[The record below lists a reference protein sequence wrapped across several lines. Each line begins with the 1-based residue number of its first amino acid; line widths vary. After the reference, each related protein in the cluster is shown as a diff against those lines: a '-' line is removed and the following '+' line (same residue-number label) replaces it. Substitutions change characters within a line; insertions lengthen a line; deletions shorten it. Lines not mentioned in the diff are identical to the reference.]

1 MRASVLT
8 LQQTRTDNVDASQSS
23 AVATLPNFHMC
34 DQRGMCPI
42 SGSPTSSRNKQW
54 RFVTQKELAMN
65 TERIRR
71 NIMSGG
77 GVIGVSEHA
86 MSRSAHAAAVGGIE
100 IVHVGGRLAK
110 PEKAYRLW

>member
-1 MRASVLT
+1 
-8 LQQTRTDNVDASQSS
+8 
-23 AVATLPNFHMC
+23 
-34 DQRGMCPI
+34 
-42 SGSPTSSRNKQW
+42 
-54 RFVTQKELAMN
+54 
-65 TERIRR
+65 
-71 NIMSGG
+71 MSGG